1 MANLKNIQ
9 NIVKEIL
16 MYQEET
22 RGDDFLLIY
31 EVISQYIINGRESI
45 EYVFKHHEKLGIPSF
60 HSITRTRRKL
70 QAKYPELK
78 DKKVSELRA
87 SEEKEYREYSRG
99 GIEMTKEKDLLL
111 DLLNEKIDI
120 EKSREMY
127 YDQQYHYHCGRK
139 EALQEIL
146 SSYLSR
152 KKENKND
159 K

>member
-31 EVISQYIINGRESI
+31 EVISRYINGRESI

-87 SEEKEYREYSRG
+87 SEEKEYRE
-99 GIEMTKEKDLLL
+99 
-111 DLLNEKIDI
+111 
-120 EKSREMY
+120 MY
-127 YDQQYHYHCGRK
+127 YVQ
-139 EALQEIL
+139 
-146 SSYLSR
+146 
-152 KKENKND
+152 
-159 K
+159 